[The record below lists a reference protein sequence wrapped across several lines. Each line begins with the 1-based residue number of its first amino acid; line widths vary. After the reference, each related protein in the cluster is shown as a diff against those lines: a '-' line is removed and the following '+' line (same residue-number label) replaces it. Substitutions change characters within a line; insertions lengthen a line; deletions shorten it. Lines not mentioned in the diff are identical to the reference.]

1 MVNQERLGIAESVPE
16 LESCCRV
23 PGQHAE
29 GRGKPGMG
37 LLSREWKL
45 RLWWDYLGSEW
56 RDTEER
62 KGPYGRPPSKGQ
74 PQG

>member
-16 LESCCRV
+16 MESCCRV

-45 RLWWDYLGSEW
+45 RLWVGLPG
-56 RDTEER
+56 
-62 KGPYGRPPSKGQ
+62 K
-74 PQG
+74 

>member
-1 MVNQERLGIAESVPE
+1 MEGWDGFWVEGRVMGNQERLGIAGSVPE

-45 RLWWDYLGSEW
+45 RLWVGLSG
-56 RDTEER
+56 
-62 KGPYGRPPSKGQ
+62 K
-74 PQG
+74 